1 MNTFRNAD
9 FGQYGKLNLL
19 FEKTGDYD
27 VVFFGSSRAAFHFN
41 SVAIDSITGMSS
53 CNMGIAATNDVISLG
68 AINSYLSACKIKPK
82 ALVVNFDFFL
92 WDDPSIDSIRN
103 ELRFFP
109 YLHHEDLCYSLSE
122 LDRFFLRYKY
132 LKPLAFAKFNDF
144 YYYECYRV
152 LAGKKIARD
161 NEFKQKGFQKV
172 PFEKAINFKNKNT
185 AGNSMVSKRQ
195 LNAVER
201 IFATAS
207 NQGLKLVPVITPV
220 HSSYTFSKTDSLMLN
235 KLYDLCNQY
244 NVDCLNY
251 LNKEICSNP
260 SNFFD
265 QIHLNSK
272 GRKIFDKAFSEA
284 LIPLINN

>member
-19 FEKTGDYD
+19 FEKSGDYD

-68 AINSYLSACKIKPK
+68 AINSYLSSCKIKPK

-109 YLHHEDLCYSLSE
+109 YLHHKDLCYSLSE

-152 LAGKKIARD
+152 LTGKKLHETMNSNKRD
-161 NEFKQKGFQKV
+161 FKSS
-172 PFEKAINFKNKNT
+172 FEKAINFKNKST
-185 AGNSMVSKRQ
+185 ADNSIVSKRQ

-201 IFATAS
+201 IL
-207 NQGLKLVPVITPV
+207 QLPVIKIEIS
-220 HSSYTFSKTDSLMLN
+220 SSY
-235 KLYDLCNQY
+235 YA
-244 NVDCLNY
+244 
-251 LNKEICSNP
+251 CS
-260 SNFFD
+260 
-265 QIHLNSK
+265 
-272 GRKIFDKAFSEA
+272 
-284 LIPLINN
+284 